1 MKSPVAGSSVTR
13 EANAAAVGVT
23 ARPLTIALAGN
34 PNAGKT
40 SLFNA
45 LTGLRQKVANYPGV
59 TVERK
64 EGYWQ
69 LAPDSPPALLID
81 LPGLYSLDAN
91 SIDEQ
96 IARDVITGR
105 LTSVS
110 QPDCIIAVVDAT
122 NLERNLYLATQLLET
137 GRPLVVALT
146 MIDLAER
153 HKLEIDAARLSLEFG
168 VPVVPVVAK
177 QRQGLDALAEAVQRA
192 ASAGAPRATGWRLS
206 ADAERELSALA
217 TRNLQTAGRGNQGD
231 ATAAAAAT
239 ATADTETDANSATD
253 ASVRRYD
260 ALVELYAEELPEAA
274 ERQAVVAAA
283 RARLSE
289 KNPRWWQEPLLARY
303 NWIEEVAR
311 RTVRDHKPGR
321 TRRTDRIDRFV
332 THKFFGPL
340 ILVVVML
347 VILQTIF
354 SWAQLP
360 MDLIDGGFGRLGELV
375 RNAMPPGLLADLL
388 VDGVIAGVGGVL
400 VFLPQILLLFFFISL
415 LEDSG
420 YMARAAFLMDRLMR
434 GVGLHGKAFMPLLSS
449 FACAIPG
456 IMATRTIE
464 NPKDRLA
471 TILIAPFMSCSARL
485 PVYTLMIAAFFS
497 KGEKLFGLL
506 SVGVL
511 IIMAMYLLGVVVA
524 VAVAWVLKHTILK
537 SPPPPL
543 VLELPPY
550 RMPNPLNV
558 LQTIRTRAWMFVRR
572 AGTVILAISILL
584 WALVTFP
591 RMSAVAGDAGNVSTA
606 TTTTTN
612 DGATTPAGGA
622 TTNGA
627 TSAPDERETTAVR
640 EETVQPAA
648 GASNVVEAVDGDEGE
663 QIRQSY
669 AGRLGHL
676 IEPAIAPLGFD
687 WKMGI
692 GLIASFAA
700 RETLV
705 STLSIVYNVGE
716 DATEESGSLIEAVRG
731 ARRPDGSPAWTP
743 LVAVSMMVF
752 FVLACQCMSTIA
764 IVRRETNS
772 WRWPLFMVAYML
784 VLAYVASFITYQGGR
799 LLGFT

>member
-1 MKSPVAGSSVTR
+1 
-13 EANAAAVGVT
+13 
-23 ARPLTIALAGN
+23 
-34 PNAGKT
+34 
-40 SLFNA
+40 
-45 LTGLRQKVANYPGV
+45 
-59 TVERK
+59 
-64 EGYWQ
+64 
-69 LAPDSPPALLID
+69 
-81 LPGLYSLDAN
+81 
-91 SIDEQ
+91 
-96 IARDVITGR
+96 
-105 LTSVS
+105 
-110 QPDCIIAVVDAT
+110 
-122 NLERNLYLATQLLET
+122 
-137 GRPLVVALT
+137 
-146 MIDLAER
+146 
-153 HKLEIDAARLSLEFG
+153 
-168 VPVVPVVAK
+168 
-177 QRQGLDALAEAVQRA
+177 
-192 ASAGAPRATGWRLS
+192 
-206 ADAERELSALA
+206 
-217 TRNLQTAGRGNQGD
+217 
-231 ATAAAAAT
+231 
-239 ATADTETDANSATD
+239 
-253 ASVRRYD
+253 
-260 ALVELYAEELPEAA
+260 
-274 ERQAVVAAA
+274 
-283 RARLSE
+283 
-289 KNPRWWQEPLLARY
+289 
-303 NWIEEVAR
+303 
-311 RTVRDHKPGR
+311 VRDHKPGR
-321 TRRTDRIDRFV
+321 TSRTDRIDRFV

-340 ILVVVML
+340 ILLLVML
-347 VILQTIF
+347 VVFQTIF

-360 MDLIDGGFGRLGELV
+360 MDLIDGGFGKLGELL
-375 RNAMPPGLLADLL
+375 RASMQPGLLTDLL

-400 VFLPQILLLFFFISL
+400 VFLPQILLLFFFVSL

-485 PVYTLMIAAFFS
+485 PVYTLMIAAFFTGQR
-497 KGEKLFGLL
+497 KILGVL

-511 IIMAMYLLGVVVA
+511 IIMAMYLLGIVVAVVVA
-524 VAVAWVLKHTILK
+524 WILKHTILK

-550 RMPNPLNV
+550 RTPNFFNV
-558 LQTIRTRAWMFVRR
+558 LQTIYARSLMFVRR

-591 RMSAVAGDAGNVSTA
+591 RMDAATKVAGTDQSAVATTA
-606 TTTTTN
+606 TTSSPT
-612 DGATTPAGGA
+612 DERATTAK
-622 TTNGA
+622 
-627 TSAPDERETTAVR
+627 R

-648 GASNVVEAVDGDEGE
+648 GASNVAEAVDGDEGE

-669 AGRLGHL
+669 AGRLGHF

-705 STLSIVYNVGE
+705 STLSIVYNVGA
-716 DATEESGSLIEAVRG
+716 DATEESDTLIGAVRN
-731 ARRPDGSPAWTP
+731 ARRADGTPAWTP

-772 WRWPLFMVAYML
+772 WRWPLFMVSYML

-799 LLGFT
+799 LLGFS

>member
-1 MKSPVAGSSVTR
+1 MSTTLKSPAPIREPVATL
-13 EANAAAVGVT
+13 EAGE
-23 ARPLTIALAGN
+23 ARTLTIALAGN

-64 EGYWQ
+64 EGFWH
-69 LAPDSPPALLID
+69 LSPDLPAAQLID

-105 LTSVS
+105 LASVPR
-110 QPDCIIAVVDAT
+110 PDCIIVVVDAT
-122 NLERNLYLATQLLET
+122 NLERNLYLATQLLEI

-146 MIDLAER
+146 MIDLAAR
-153 HKLEIDAARLSLEFG
+153 RKLEIDTARLSDALG
-168 VPVVPVVAK
+168 VPVVPVVAT
-177 QRQGLDALAEAVQRA
+177 QRQGLDALAEAVLNA
-192 ASAGAPRATGWRLS
+192 AESRPPAVGWHLS
-206 ADAERELSALA
+206 AEAEREIAALA
-217 TRNLQTAGRGNQGD
+217 LVAADGD
-231 ATAAAAAT
+231 GTHEGV
-239 ATADTETDANSATD
+239 ETDFEKEESA
-253 ASVRRYD
+253 RRYG
-260 ALVELYAEELPEAA
+260 ALVELYAEELPEATE
-274 ERQAVVAAA
+274 ERQAMIAAA
-283 RARLSE
+283 RARLAE
-289 KNPRWWQEPLLARY
+289 GNPRWWQEPLLARY
-303 NWIEEVAR
+303 EWIESVAR
-311 RTVRDHKPGR
+311 GTVRDHKPGR
-321 TRRTDRIDRFV
+321 TSRTDRIDRFV

-340 ILVVVML
+340 ILLFVML
-347 VILQTIF
+347 VVFQTIF

-360 MDLIDGGFGRLGELV
+360 MDLIDGGFGKLGEFV
-375 RNAMPPGLLADLL
+375 RASMPPGLLTDLL

-400 VFLPQILLLFFFISL
+400 VFLPQILLLFFFVSL

-485 PVYTLMIAAFFS
+485 PVYTLMIAAFFTGQR
-497 KGEKLFGLL
+497 KIFGVL

-511 IIMAMYLLGVVVA
+511 IIMAMYLLGIAVAVVVA
-524 VAVAWVLKHTILK
+524 WILKHTILK

-550 RMPNPLNV
+550 RTPNFFNV
-558 LQTIRTRAWMFVRR
+558 LQTIYARSLMFVRR

-591 RMSAVAGDAGNVSTA
+591 RLNETSKVEDATTTA
-606 TTTTTN
+606 TTST
-612 DGATTPAGGA
+612 
-622 TTNGA
+622 
-627 TSAPDERETTAVR
+627 PDERATTAR
-640 EETVQPAA
+640 RAETSQPGG
-648 GASNVVEAVDGDEGE
+648 GASNVSEAVDGGEGE

-669 AGRLGHL
+669 AGRLGHF
-676 IEPAIAPLGFD
+676 IEPLIAPLGFD

-705 STLSIVYNVGE
+705 STLSIVYNVGA
-716 DATEESGSLIEAVRG
+716 DATEESDTLIGAVRN
-731 ARRPDGSPAWTP
+731 ARRADGAPAWTP

-772 WRWPLFMVAYML
+772 WRWPLFMVSYML
-784 VLAYVASFITYQGGR
+784 VLAYVASLITYQGGR
-799 LLGFT
+799 LLGFS